1 MKLKIA
7 LIAASTLAFSI
18 ASAENV
24 VVTNG
29 KKYTCRDGAT
39 FTVNNGV
46 AICDGKIIQ
55 PDSEPNSNTVNE
67 SSEEIAAN
75 VIDSALQKKPS
86 KKKKS
91 KKNEQPVA
99 RLDAETL
106 RKKTFQ
112 AVNKTVS
119 AEDFPQKCIAKYS
132 ISSKESTRQA
142 QGTPEEIAAAVEKG
156 KAEGLSTDELLERAK
171 AAYLGNG
178 KKTTQQLTA
187 TLIYKQG
194 GVIKKDV
201 ILDLEASVEEASD
214 LITNMK
220 DVMVNFNDRYCKEFR
235 ADTESEDSAPA
246 SSNNNSNSNSSN
258 SNNNNAVPGTR

>member
-24 VVTNG
+24 AVING
-29 KKYTCRDGAT
+29 KKYTCKDGASLSISK
-39 FTVNNGV
+39 GV
-46 AICDGKIIQ
+46 AVCDGEVIQ
-55 PDSEPNSNTVNE
+55 PDST
-67 SSEEIAAN
+67 SEEIAAD
-75 VIDSALQKKPS
+75 VLDSALEKGPVTV
-86 KKKKS
+86 KKKS
-91 KKNEQPVA
+91 DTIIVKRKSDTKKAKSPLA
-99 RLDAETL
+99 KLDAETL

-112 AVNKTVS
+112 AVNQTVS

-132 ISSKESTRQA
+132 ISSKETTRRT

-201 ILDLEASVEEASD
+201 IMDLEASVEDASD

-220 DVMVNFNDRYCKEFR
+220 DVMSEFNDRYCKEFR
-235 ADTESEDSAPA
+235 NESESESDSAPTQ
-246 SSNNNSNSNSSN
+246 NNSNKGSSRP
-258 SNNNNAVPGTR
+258 AVQ